1 MTFFLH
7 QVKSSQILS
16 RNKDPGQRAP
26 CTMEK
31 QINCWT
37 GTQEVY
43 MQCSSTQRFPCAVG
57 HLVYVSMQFILY
69 LAQQRQNF
77 PSAWSLQTAVCLG
90 RSGSHSEHLFSAYSS
105 RTLVLL
111 SYQDDMI
118 LLFEDTN
125 SSMRKDTS
133 EGSKQP
139 QHKED
144 KDGEKDGYQ
153 RKHSGNEISNQEH
166 CVQSVSGVQCILNQ
180 IGQHSW
186 KYHRNSFSCGVDVC

>member
-1 MTFFLH
+1 
-7 QVKSSQILS
+7 
-16 RNKDPGQRAP
+16 
-26 CTMEK
+26 
-31 QINCWT
+31 
-37 GTQEVY
+37 
-43 MQCSSTQRFPCAVG
+43 MQCSSTQRFPCAG
-57 HLVYVSMQFILY
+57 GYLVYVSMQFILY

-77 PSAWSLQTAVCLG
+77 LSAWSLQTAVCLG

-125 SSMRKDTS
+125 SNMRKDTS

-139 QHKED
+139 HTKRTKMVKKMVIKENIQVM
-144 KDGEKDGYQ
+144 KSLTK
-153 RKHSGNEISNQEH
+153 NTVF
-166 CVQSVSGVQCILNQ
+166 VQSVSGVQCILNQ

-186 KYHRNSFSCGVDVC
+186 KYHRNSFRCGADVC